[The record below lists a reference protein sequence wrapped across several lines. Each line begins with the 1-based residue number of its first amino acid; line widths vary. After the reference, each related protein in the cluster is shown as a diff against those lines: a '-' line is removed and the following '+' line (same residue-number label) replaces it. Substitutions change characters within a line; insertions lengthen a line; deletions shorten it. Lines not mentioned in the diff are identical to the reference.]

1 MSAPGE
7 SERPKN
13 SGALG
18 GLADSVRISA
28 EAKQPPAPMPPERG
42 PFDRDFWRSPLRGE
56 WLTSFLGSMLLPLVL
71 IAGITGFLSH
81 AAYDPDLGANGITG
95 GFDDGFYF
103 FDWPTNPAWL
113 YSVTQGLHILCG
125 LGAIPILIA
134 KLWSVIPKLFS
145 RPPVTSVAI
154 GLERLSIATLV
165 GSALFLFATGTLN
178 ITYWLPFP
186 FPFTPA
192 HYYAAIVF
200 TAALALHVLVKL
212 PVIRDAFGRDGVF
225 RPLGEGIEM
234 MRAAGPEE
242 TARDSLA
249 ATNPASPTISRRGLI
264 GTVAGASAGIV
275 ALNVGTNILSP
286 LRETS
291 LLSARGQSYGDGPND
306 FQVNKTAELAGIDPG
321 QTGAS
326 WRLVLT
332 GGEQDVELSRDEL
345 LAMEL
350 RTERLPI
357 ACVEGWTSWQTWT
370 GVPLRELAALAGF
383 ERATVFVESLQEA
396 GAFAQTTLNDGQVDD
411 DRSLLA
417 LEVNGVDLSPDHGY
431 PARVIVP
438 ALPGVHNTKWVK
450 RMTFTQA

>member
-1 MSAPGE
+1 MSETDRASGDGVLGKLSDGVRE
-7 SERPKN
+7 SD
-13 SGALG
+13 GA
-18 GLADSVRISA
+18 R
-28 EAKQPPAPMPPERG
+28 QPPAPIPPERG

-81 AAYDPDLGANGITG
+81 AAYDPDLGSNGITG

-103 FDWPTNPAWL
+103 FDWPTSPAWL
-113 YSVTQGLHILCG
+113 YSITQGLHILCG

-134 KLWSVIPKLFS
+134 KLWSVIPKLFA
-145 RPPVTSVAI
+145 RPPVTSVAV
-154 GLERLSIATLV
+154 GLERLSVATLV
-165 GSALFLFATGTLN
+165 GSSLFLFATGTLN
-178 ITYWLPFP
+178 IAYWLPFP

-200 TAALALHVLVKL
+200 VAALALHVLVKL
-212 PVIRDAFGRDGVF
+212 PVIRDAFARNGVF

-234 MRAAGPEE
+234 MRVAEATE
-242 TARDSLA
+242 DSLA
-249 ATNPASPTISRRGLI
+249 PTNPASPTISRRGLI
-264 GTVAGASAGIV
+264 VAVAGGSAGIV
-275 ALNVGTNILSP
+275 ALNAGTNILSP
-286 LRETS
+286 LRDTS
-291 LLSARGQSYGDGPND
+291 LLSARGQSYGEGPTD
-306 FQVNKTAELAGIDPG
+306 FQVNKTAELAGIDPAK
-321 QTGAS
+321 TGAG
-326 WRLVLT
+326 WRLLLT
-332 GGEQDVELSRDEL
+332 GGEQDLELSRNEL
-345 LAMEL
+345 LAMEM

-357 ACVEGWTSWQTWT
+357 ACVEGWTTWQTWT

-417 LEVNGVDLSPDHGY
+417 LMVNGVDLSPDHGY

-450 RMTFTQA
+450 RMTFTEA